1 MMMRIFH
8 LREKNE
14 TRKHDEVT
22 KAIHEV
28 FIRRKEVEHTSQVF
42 WIFFLIGKKLKL
54 SISDFLF
61 KDNPKR
67 LKFENT
73 SVSWLEDKYIMD
85 VRLFGKSSHPSF
97 ILAWIEFYIDW
108 SNTIHAKGKTTAPN
122 KPFSKK
128 PLHNSRNHAY
138 IFLDSTRAMKNS
150 VTVTYDLAIAKFTK
164 KRKEKPLVYIRKY
177 P

>member
-8 LREKNE
+8 LREKNK
-14 TRKHDEVT
+14 TRKHEEVT
-22 KAIHEV
+22 KAIHKV

-73 SVSWLEDKYIMD
+73 SVSWLEDKYSMD
-85 VRLFGKSSHPSF
+85 VRLFGKSSHRSF
-97 ILAWIEFYIDW
+97 ILAWIEFYIEW
-108 SNTIHAKGKTTAPN
+108 SNTIHAKGKTSAPT

-150 VTVTYDLAIAKFTK
+150 VTVTYDLAIAKFTMQF
-164 KRKEKPLVYIRKY
+164 
-177 P
+177 